1 QTFSVPEDAMN
12 GTAVGT
18 VQATDPEE
26 DNLTFAISK
35 GNTGDVFTIVE
46 GTGAI
51 TTAGTLDFEI
61 TQSYTL
67 TISVSDGKLSA
78 TADITVNVTDV
89 NDNAPTIAEQTFSVP
104 EDAVNGTAVGTVLAA
119 DADMDNL
126 MFSITSGNTGDV
138 FAINTTTGAIT
149 TAGTLDF
156 ETAPTYT
163 LTVSVSDGNLS
174 ATADITVKVTDVDE
188 TATER
193 TAIATALETLKGK
206 QDRHIQ
212 PTTDAEAKTMTL
224 KTGTPTPENIQDAK
238 DAIAALKV
246 QTDELTKLQ
255 NDIDAIS
262 ARITALEAAGNAP
275 AGTLQPLKTSLE
287 ARKRTQTQIT
297 SAQAKLTALESE
309 IDGLEE
315 KIAIETLLSTLEGK
329 QDGHLRTT
337 NIADVQMKI
346 ATLKA
351 TINSAN
357 FVAARQAIE
366 AVTALDGATLTALQG
381 DIEAISAK
389 ITALENA
396 GNAPAGT
403 IQPLK
408 DALAARKTAQTVL
421 SNGAAGLTTELHKI
435 TVPAKTTA
443 LQTELNKSSRDYD
456 AILML
461 IEEGADV
468 NAKSNTGNTALILAA
483 FLGRTATVNALLSVS
498 GINVNIQNDFGNTAL
513 IWAAEQGHKDIV
525 DALLDVSGI
534 NVNLRNNVSFSAL
547 DLANTLAADNANKTA
562 IITALKAKDAKTN
575 MQIVSGG

>member
-1 QTFSVPEDAMN
+1 
-12 GTAVGT
+12 
-18 VQATDPEE
+18 
-26 DNLTFAISK
+26 
-35 GNTGDVFTIVE
+35 
-46 GTGAI
+46 
-51 TTAGTLDFEI
+51 
-61 TQSYTL
+61 
-67 TISVSDGKLSA
+67 
-78 TADITVNVTDV
+78 
-89 NDNAPTIAEQTFSVP
+89 
-104 EDAVNGTAVGTVLAA
+104 
-119 DADMDNL
+119 
-126 MFSITSGNTGDV
+126 
-138 FAINTTTGAIT
+138 
-149 TAGTLDF
+149 
-156 ETAPTYT
+156 
-163 LTVSVSDGNLS
+163 
-174 ATADITVKVTDVDE
+174 
-188 TATER
+188 
-193 TAIATALETLKGK
+193 
-206 QDRHIQ
+206 
-212 PTTDAEAKTMTL
+212 
-224 KTGTPTPENIQDAK
+224 
-238 DAIAALKV
+238 
-246 QTDELTKLQ
+246 
-255 NDIDAIS
+255 
-262 ARITALEAAGNAP
+262 
-275 AGTLQPLKTSLE
+275 
-287 ARKRTQTQIT
+287 KRTQTQIT

-421 SNGAAGLTTELHKI
+421 SNGASGLTTELRKI

-443 LQTELNKSSRDYD
+443 LQTTLNASNKDWD
-456 AILML
+456 VILRL
-461 IEEGADV
+461 ITEGADV

-498 GINVNIQNDFGNTAL
+498 GINVNIQNNFGNTAL
-513 IWAAEQGHKDIV
+513 IWAAEQGHKDII

-547 DLANTLAADNANKTA
+547 DFANSLTPSEDKTA